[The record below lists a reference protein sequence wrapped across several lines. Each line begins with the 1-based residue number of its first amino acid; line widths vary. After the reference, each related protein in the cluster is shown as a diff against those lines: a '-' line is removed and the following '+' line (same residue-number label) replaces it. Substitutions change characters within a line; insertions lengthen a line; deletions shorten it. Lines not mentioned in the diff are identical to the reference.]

1 MLLALA
7 LVSVLAPVWANTYL
21 CPMAQAAQ
29 AAREQATCCE
39 SSAGLHG
46 QVLPGQAR
54 LEPPCDCPQL
64 TWSSDAADQT
74 RESRSFFAAAPV
86 VREASPSLL
95 LPRSAP
101 VAILPHPDRWRPASA
116 PPAWLRNQ
124 AILC

>member
-39 SSAGLHG
+39 PATGLHG
-46 QVLPGQAR
+46 NVLAGEPR
-54 LEPPCDCPQL
+54 MEPPCDCPQL
-64 TWSSDAADQT
+64 SWSSDAVDQT
-74 RESRSFFAAAPV
+74 RETRYSFASAPAL
-86 VREASPSLL
+86 RESPLSVPV
-95 LPRSAP
+95 PRSASL
-101 VAILPHPDRWRPASA
+101 AILPHPDRWRAASA
-116 PPAWLRNQ
+116 QPAWLRNQ